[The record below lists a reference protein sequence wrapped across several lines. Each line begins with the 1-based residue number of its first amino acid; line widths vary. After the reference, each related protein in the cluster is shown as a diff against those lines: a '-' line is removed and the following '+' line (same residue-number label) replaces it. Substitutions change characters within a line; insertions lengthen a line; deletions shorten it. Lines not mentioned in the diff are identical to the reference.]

1 MENFQKGKLTKS
13 PSGLLTNSKM
23 QTQQTKQ
30 ITVTYIV
37 GNTEYSFDAQ
47 ITYTVDI
54 EEGDFM
60 HPTFSDTIIDRVE
73 YVGKTI
79 SYNYMSNKT
88 EVVTSTVL
96 LAEIRRLI
104 DWEFELEKSL

>member
-1 MENFQKGKLTKS
+1 
-13 PSGLLTNSKM
+13 M
-23 QTQQTKQ
+23 QTQQTKE
-30 ITVTYIV
+30 IAVCHTV
-37 GNTEYSFDAQ
+37 GNIEYSFDAQ
-47 ITYTVDI
+47 INYTVDI

-88 EVVTSTVL
+88 EVVTNTVE
-96 LAEIRRLI
+96 LAKLRKSI
-104 DWEFELEKSL
+104 DWEFELEKNL